1 MPYCDRREHA
11 LEQSQKYEKMVWK
24 ILSGI
29 PIEVFDEDDG
39 SVWENE
45 TWELVKSR
53 SQGDFA
59 GSRDI
64 GSANIVTAL
73 NMIHQR
79 ILIDSSM
86 QNDNAAE
93 KSQQFFGEIL
103 DDLCAKKQIRK
114 KPEMVRKQFTL
125 LTND

>member
-1 MPYCDRREHA
+1 
-11 LEQSQKYEKMVWK
+11 MVWK

-73 NMIHQR
+73 NLIHQR
-79 ILIDSSM
+79 LLIDSSF
-86 QNDNAAE
+86 NEDDAIT
-93 KSQQFFGEIL
+93 SQRYFSEIL
-103 DDLCAKKQIRK
+103 DELCVKRQIRK
-114 KPEMVRKQFTL
+114 KPDLIRKTFTVL
-125 LTND
+125 END

>member
-1 MPYCDRREHA
+1 MGTA
-11 LEQSQKYEKMVWK
+11 QKYENMVWK

-29 PIEVFDEDDG
+29 PIEVFDDDDG

-45 TWELVKSR
+45 TWELVCSR

-59 GSRDI
+59 GSREI

-79 ILIDSSM
+79 ILIDSSL
-86 QNDNAAE
+86 QSDNAAQL
-93 KSQQFFGEIL
+93 SQKFFVEIL
-103 DDLCAKKQIRK
+103 NDLCKKKQIRK
-114 KPEMVRKQFTL
+114 KPEMLRKQFTV

>member
-73 NMIHQR
+73 NLIHQR
-79 ILIDSSM
+79 LLIDSSL
-86 QNDNAAE
+86 NEDAAIT
-93 KSQQFFGEIL
+93 SQRYFSEIL
-103 DDLCAKKQIRK
+103 DELCVKRQIRK
-114 KPEMVRKQFTL
+114 KPDLIRKTFTVL
-125 LTND
+125 END

>member
-1 MPYCDRREHA
+1 
-11 LEQSQKYEKMVWK
+11 MVWK

-45 TWELVKSR
+45 TWELVRSR

-59 GSRDI
+59 GSRSI

-73 NMIHQR
+73 NLIHQR
-79 ILIDSSM
+79 LLIDSSVKE
-86 QNDNAAE
+86 NAAE
-93 KSQQFFGEIL
+93 TSQRYFVEIL
-103 DDLCAKKQIRK
+103 DELCIKRYIRK
-114 KPEMVRKQFTL
+114 KPDLIRKTFTVL
-125 LTND
+125 END

>member
-1 MPYCDRREHA
+1 VPSDRREHT
-11 LEQSQKYEKMVWK
+11 LEQSEKYEKMVWR

-59 GSRDI
+59 GSRAI

-79 ILIDSSM
+79 LLISTNTSD
-86 QNDNAAE
+86 DAAQT
-93 KSQQFFGEIL
+93 SQRYFVEIL
-103 DDLCAKKQIRK
+103 DDLCIKKKIRK
-114 KPEMVRKQFTL
+114 KPELVRKQFTIL
-125 LTND
+125 KND

>member
-1 MPYCDRREHA
+1 
-11 LEQSQKYEKMVWK
+11 MVWK

-45 TWELVKSR
+45 TWELVRSR

-59 GSRDI
+59 GSRNI
-64 GSANIVTAL
+64 GSANIITAL
-73 NMIHQR
+73 NLIHQR
-79 ILIDSSM
+79 LLIDSKEE
-86 QNDNAAE
+86 DAAQ
-93 KSQQFFGEIL
+93 KSQHLFHTIL
-103 DDLCAKKQIRK
+103 DELCTKKQIRK
-114 KPEMVRKQFTL
+114 RPELLRRQFTV

>member
-1 MPYCDRREHA
+1 
-11 LEQSQKYEKMVWK
+11 MVWK

-45 TWELVKSR
+45 TWELVRSR

-79 ILIDSSM
+79 ILIDSSLHTG
-86 QNDNAAE
+86 NAAQM
-93 KSQQFFGEIL
+93 SQQFFSEIL
-103 DDLCAKKQIRK
+103 DGLCENKQIRK
-114 KPEMVRKQFTL
+114 KPEMMRKQFTV

>member
-1 MPYCDRREHA
+1 MPSDRREHT
-11 LEQSQKYEKMVWK
+11 LEQSEKYEKMVWR

-59 GSRDI
+59 GSRAI

-79 ILIDSSM
+79 LLISTNTSD
-86 QNDNAAE
+86 DAAQT
-93 KSQQFFGEIL
+93 SQRYFVEIL
-103 DDLCAKKQIRK
+103 DDLCIKKKIRK
-114 KPEMVRKQFTL
+114 KPELVRKQFTIL
-125 LTND
+125 KND

>member
-1 MPYCDRREHA
+1 VPSDRREHT
-11 LEQSQKYEKMVWK
+11 LEQRTKYEKMVWK

-39 SVWENE
+39 TVWENE
-45 TWELVKSR
+45 TWELVQSR

-73 NMIHQR
+73 NLIHQR
-79 ILIDSSM
+79 LLIDSSF
-86 QNDNAAE
+86 NEDAALT
-93 KSQQFFGEIL
+93 SQRYFSEIL
-103 DDLCAKKQIRK
+103 DELCVKRQIRK
-114 KPEMVRKQFTL
+114 KPDLIRKTFTVL
-125 LTND
+125 END

>member
-1 MPYCDRREHA
+1 VPGDRREHT
-11 LEQSQKYEKMVWK
+11 LEQRNKYEKMVWK

-39 SVWENE
+39 TVWENE
-45 TWELVKSR
+45 TWELVRSR

-59 GSRDI
+59 GSRSI

-73 NMIHQR
+73 NLIHQR
-79 ILIDSSM
+79 LLIDAKEP
-86 QNDNAAE
+86 DAAQ
-93 KSQQFFGEIL
+93 KSQEYFSLIL
-103 DDLCAKKQIRK
+103 EDLCVKKQIRK
-114 KPEMVRKQFTL
+114 KPELVRREFTL

>member
-1 MPYCDRREHA
+1 MPSDRREHT
-11 LEQSQKYEKMVWK
+11 LEQRTKYEKMVWK

-39 SVWENE
+39 TVWENE
-45 TWELVKSR
+45 TWELVQSR

-59 GSRDI
+59 GSRMI

-73 NMIHQR
+73 NLIHQR
-79 ILIDSSM
+79 LLIDAKEP
-86 QNDNAAE
+86 DAAQ
-93 KSQQFFGEIL
+93 KSQEYFSLIL
-103 DDLCAKKQIRK
+103 DDLCVKKQIRK
-114 KPEMVRKQFTL
+114 KPELMRREFTL

>member
-1 MPYCDRREHA
+1 M
-11 LEQSQKYEKMVWK
+11 EQSQKYEKMVWK

-73 NMIHQR
+73 NLIHQR
-79 ILIDSSM
+79 LLIDAKEP
-86 QNDNAAE
+86 DAAQ
-93 KSQQFFGEIL
+93 KSQEYFSLIL
-103 DDLCAKKQIRK
+103 DDLCTKKQIRK
-114 KPEMVRKQFTL
+114 KPELMRRDFVL

>member
-1 MPYCDRREHA
+1 MPSDRREHT
-11 LEQSQKYEKMVWK
+11 LEQSEKYEKMVWR

-39 SVWENE
+39 AVWENE

-59 GSRDI
+59 GSRAI

-79 ILIDSSM
+79 LLISTNTSD
-86 QNDNAAE
+86 DAAQT
-93 KSQQFFGEIL
+93 SQRYFVEIL
-103 DDLCAKKQIRK
+103 DDLCIKKKIRK
-114 KPEMVRKQFTL
+114 KPELVRKHFPIL
-125 LTND
+125 KND